1 MAFSVLNVMFSRGLG
16 GIEQAW
22 ADYSA
27 MLASE
32 GFDVVNVAHRRATM
46 PPQPNVM
53 DLRLS
58 PIGNWDV
65 FAIWRLRHLLKTIN
79 PQAVLCHG
87 NRSLNLV
94 AAAGCRSLIFIAHNY
109 HLQHVRKAHAVFAI
123 TEDLRQTVI
132 GQRVPP
138 ELVRVVPNCID
149 VGQPLPADRKRSSA
163 PPLVIGAM
171 GRMVA
176 KKGFAEFI
184 TALALLRDRSV
195 NFCAVI
201 GGEGEEAGALAAMA
215 RRHGLEDRISFP
227 GWISDKAAF
236 FRSIDIFC
244 LPSLHEPF
252 GIVALEAMAAGLPIV
267 STATE
272 GPREIL
278 GDDVTALLAA
288 PSNPTELADRLYSML
303 ADGPLRQRLAQA
315 ARHHVETRYD
325 RAKVAEVLGKAVREV
340 IARRSSS
347 LCAGERNRKSIA

>member
-22 ADYSA
+22 ADYGA

-46 PPQPNVM
+46 PPQPNVT

-58 PIGNWDV
+58 PIANWDV
-65 FAIWRLRHLLKTIN
+65 FAIWRLRHLLKSSS
-79 PQAVLCHG
+79 PHAVLCHG
-87 NRSLNLV
+87 NRSLNLM
-94 AAAGCRSLIFIAHNY
+94 AAAGCRTLIFIAHNY

-123 TEDLRQTVI
+123 TRDLREAVI
-132 GQRVPP
+132 AQGVSP
-138 ELVRVVPNCID
+138 ERVRVVPNCID
-149 VGQPLPADRKRSSA
+149 ISHPPLVDRKRPPA
-163 PPLVIGAM
+163 RPLVIGAM

-184 TALALLRDRSV
+184 TALALLRDRSA
-195 NFCAVI
+195 NFRAVI

-215 RRHGLEDRISFP
+215 RSLGLEDRISFP

-236 FRSIDIFC
+236 FRGIDIFC

-278 GDDVTALLAA
+278 GDDVTALLAP
-288 PSNPTELADRLYSML
+288 PSDPTELADRLHSML
-303 ADGPLRQRLAQA
+303 ADAPLRQRLGQA
-315 ARHHVETRYD
+315 ARYHVEMRYD
-325 RAKVAEVLGKAVREV
+325 RAKVAETLGRSVREV
-340 IARRSSS
+340 VAQRR
-347 LCAGERNRKSIA
+347 